1 MSTIPVN
8 QSIFKTG
15 HIQNQNAGPSTVVQG
30 SAFMATLLKVTVI
43 AATLIAAIVAFA
55 ALPILP
61 AIFITAAVGG
71 GSLLAASCLESCC
84 DFFSRCCKG
93 RSHNSTPTPTTPR
106 FSFFPSFFYR
116 NSGNPPG
123 HVPVGGGHHV
133 PPPIPNPHGGPHGH
147 VQVGGG
153 HHVPPPPMPNP
164 HGGPHGSRGQPFPF
178 FPPPPN
184 AHGGAS
190 VHVPV
195 GGRRH

>member
-1 MSTIPVN
+1 MSTMPVN

-106 FSFFPSFFYR
+106 FSFFPSLFYQ
-116 NSGNPPG
+116 NSRNPPG

-133 PPPIPNPHGGPHGH
+133 PPMPNPHSGPHGH

-153 HHVPPPPMPNP
+153 HHVPPMSNP
-164 HGGPHGSRGQPFPF
+164 HSGPHGSGGQPFDF

-190 VHVPV
+190 GHVPV